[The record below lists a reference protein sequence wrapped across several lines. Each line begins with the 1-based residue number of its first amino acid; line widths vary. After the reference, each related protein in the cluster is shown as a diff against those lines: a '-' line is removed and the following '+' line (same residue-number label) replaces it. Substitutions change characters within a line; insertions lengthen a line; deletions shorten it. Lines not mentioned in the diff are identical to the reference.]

1 MSVQA
6 TLVYTDQNGAKQ
18 SLPLVSGEDTTIG
31 RHPNCS
37 LTISQPSVSRR
48 HARLWFDQGAWY
60 VEDLQSSNGT
70 YVNDKRINRTNLADG
85 DELRCGDFLLVY
97 GIDEKTR
104 AVPTNERRE
113 RQASVPS
120 PQVSNRATIGLESPP
135 PIPEAPRLGSPQP
148 VVAPPSAPAA
158 PAAPV
163 APFANAPMRSNQAQ
177 PAPDERLQEELT
189 KSQSEVESL
198 RMEIG
203 NLEKQ
208 LRTSEEELRTNRQ
221 QVAQLN
227 DELTQAQQAQSAAAN
242 ELEKA
247 AELRA
252 QLESELGEQSI
263 QNRTLRAEKTELLE
277 EIQSMKASASE
288 ANSAEADAE
297 KERLESEVARLADEL
312 DKKRVE
318 IEGLVHSTQMVSS
331 AKDEPDAA
339 RESTQVQPNFDV
351 EALASQTSEL
361 RVALKA
367 ASGFVVEV
375 KEVFTALSALKPGT
389 KPAKSVTDL
398 QDIFDEN
405 GGLDPVTSLEVAF
418 QRMEQTARDLRRL
431 SKTV

>member
-1 MSVQA
+1 
-6 TLVYTDQNGAKQ
+6 
-18 SLPLVSGEDTTIG
+18 
-31 RHPNCS
+31 
-37 LTISQPSVSRR
+37 
-48 HARLWFDQGAWY
+48 
-60 VEDLQSSNGT
+60 
-70 YVNDKRINRTNLADG
+70 
-85 DELRCGDFLLVY
+85 
-97 GIDEKTR
+97 
-104 AVPTNERRE
+104 
-113 RQASVPS
+113 
-120 PQVSNRATIGLESPP
+120 
-135 PIPEAPRLGSPQP
+135 
-148 VVAPPSAPAA
+148 
-158 PAAPV
+158 
-163 APFANAPMRSNQAQ
+163 
-177 PAPDERLQEELT
+177 
-189 KSQSEVESL
+189 
-198 RMEIG
+198 MEIG

-277 EIQSMKASASE
+277 EIQSLKASASE

-297 KERLESEVARLADEL
+297 KERLESEVARLVDEL

-331 AKDEPDAA
+331 AKDEPDVA

-367 ASGFVVEV
+367 ASGFVVGER
-375 KEVFTALSALKPGT
+375 VFTALSALKPGT

-405 GGLDPVTSLEVAF
+405 GGLDPVTSLKW
-418 QRMEQTARDLRRL
+418 R
-431 SKTV
+431 